1 MTEVEKRRKFI
12 INIAYYSLLIA
23 LGLLA
28 FRYAMGVCFPIIFAF
43 FVATLLQ
50 RPKNYILKKTP
61 LKKGLASTLC
71 VITLLI
77 VAVIL
82 ASLIGVRVINEIK
95 GFIDYVVLQLKN
107 IDQFINTLED
117 SILGIVSNLPSFLS
131 ESLTDTVNTFFTQ
144 LRQALSGDDSTLTQ
158 EITSSLGG
166 AFSLSWITTP
176 LSGVITTAKQVPS
189 FLIAVVVCIVACCFM
204 TADYQMIM
212 DFIKYQF
219 PTEKRK
225 DLARAK
231 TLLKSSL
238 GKMAKAYLSIMF
250 ITFLEV
256 SLGLSALKVM
266 GVFNSNYIVIIAVVT
281 SIVDI
286 IPVLGT
292 GTILLPWLAYSFIV
306 GNYAMGIGLLVMY
319 IVISVI
325 RQIIEPKFVAG
336 QLGLPPF
343 LTLTALYLGLKIF
356 GVLGMIVMPL
366 IIVMLKLLNDEG
378 IIHLWRS
385 VEKEKQAE
393 KASDKQ
399 DSKKQVK

>member
-1 MTEVEKRRKFI
+1 MTDVEKKRKFI
-12 INIAYYSLLIA
+12 INIAYYALLIA
-23 LGLLA
+23 MVLLA

-43 FVATLLQ
+43 FVATVLQ
-50 RPKNYILKKTP
+50 RPKNFILKKTP

-71 VITLLI
+71 VISLLVVAGI
-77 VAVIL
+77 VA
-82 ASLIGVRVINEIK
+82 SLVGVRVINEIK
-95 GFIDYVVLQLKN
+95 GFVDYIALQIQN
-107 IDQFINTLED
+107 IDAFVNTLED
-117 SILGIVSNLPSFLS
+117 SVLGFVGILPEFISGTLT
-131 ESLTDTVNTFFTQ
+131 ESVGAFFTQ
-144 LRQALSGDDSTLTQ
+144 IRQALAGDETTLTQ
-158 EITSSLGG
+158 DIAGSLGG

-189 FLIAVVVCIVACCFM
+189 ILIAIVVTIVACCFI
-204 TADYQMIM
+204 TADYQMII
-212 DFIKYQF
+212 DFVKYQF
-219 PTEKRK
+219 PKEKRK
-225 DLARAK
+225 DLSRAK
-231 TLLKSSL
+231 TLLKNSL
-238 GKMAKAYLSIMF
+238 GKMAKAYLSIMV

-256 SLGLSALKVM
+256 SLGLTALKLL
-266 GVFNSNYIVIIAVVT
+266 GVFNSRYIVIIAIVT

-306 GNYAMGIGLLVMY
+306 GNYAMGIGLLIMY

-356 GVLGMIVMPL
+356 GVLGMIIMPV

-378 IIHLWRS
+378 IIHLWKP
-385 VEKEKQAE
+385 VAKQKEAEQA
-393 KASDKQ
+393 Q
-399 DSKKQVK
+399 SK